1 MSYTPYT
8 GPSGEGAEKEGPPS
22 RRSVWNAALV
32 ALAIAGFLLGSYII
46 WYRNHTTDLEG
57 SFPPPVASVG
67 LPTVA
72 VPLPA
77 PKVGSP
83 APDFELIDLNTGQP
97 LTLSSLKGKPVWIN
111 FWATWCPPCKEE
123 MPIMERHYQEYKDK
137 GLVILG
143 VDVQEKESDVSP
155 YIKAG
160 GYSWTF
166 VIDKTGKVT
175 DTYHVNGLPSH
186 YFVDKDGL
194 IQAIVIGGLK
204 SEMTGEIRDVIPYLQ
219 KIMP

>member
-1 MSYTPYT
+1 MSYAPYT
-8 GPSGEGAEKEGPPS
+8 GPTGDQNGQIEEPPKRTPS
-22 RRSVWNAALV
+22 RLLIIVLLV
-32 ALAIAGFLLGSYII
+32 VGFLI
-46 WYRNHTTDLEG
+46 
-57 SFPPPVASVG
+57 ASAVFFASRPNVINDPLVGGQQG

-72 VPLPA
+72 VPLPV

-83 APDFELIDLNTGQP
+83 APDFELVDLNTGQP
-97 LTLSSLKGKPVWIN
+97 VTLSSLKGQPVWIN

-123 MPIMERHYQEYKDK
+123 MPIMEKRYQENKDK

-143 VDVQEKESDVSP
+143 VDVQEKESDVSS
-155 YIKAG
+155 YIKQG

-166 VIDKTGKVT
+166 LIDKTGKIA
-175 DTYHVNGLPSH
+175 DSYHVNGLPSH
-186 YFVDKDGL
+186 YFIDKDGL

-204 SEMTGEIRDVIPYLQ
+204 SEMTGEIRDVAPYLQ

>member
-8 GPSGEGAEKEGPPS
+8 GPTDDQSRPEEPS
-22 RRSVWNAALV
+22 PRRSSSGLI
-32 ALAIAGFLLGSYII
+32 IAGLVIACLSLGIFYYI
-46 WYRNHTTDLEG
+46 YYPSPPRNPGTISTV
-57 SFPPPVASVG
+57 PG
-67 LPTVA
+67 LPTIA
-72 VPLPA
+72 VPGEA
-77 PKVGSP
+77 PKVGSR

-97 LTLSSLKGKPVWIN
+97 VTLSSLKGKPVWIN

-123 MPIMERHYQEYKDK
+123 MPIMQKLYDEHKDK

-143 VDVQEKESDVSP
+143 VDVQEQESDVSP
-155 YIKAG
+155 YIKDG

-166 VIDKTGKVT
+166 VIDKTGKIT
-175 DTYHVNGLPSH
+175 DSYHVNGLPSH

-204 SEMTGEIRDVIPYLQ
+204 SEMTGEIRDITPFLE
-219 KIMP
+219 KILP